1 MKRINTDIFKRIN
14 LKYFLFIS
22 AFLLFSTAKSQHD
35 GHAQNST
42 PHDSAALGHTES
54 VGHGHNEEEETFSAA
69 TMGNMIMH
77 HIRDDYFWHFFDIGG
92 KHYTLYLPI
101 IAYNKDLG
109 LQIFSSKH
117 IAHGEAFN
125 GLTYYH
131 GHLALASGNNH
142 AVYDFSITK
151 NVASMILSLIILC
164 LIFITVAKSYA
175 KRGLKAPKGLQ
186 SFMEPLILFVR
197 DEIAKPNLGRKANAF
212 TPYLLTLFFFIWI
225 NNLLG
230 LLPGAANLTGNI
242 TVTVCLALLTLILT
256 NMNGNKHYWGHIFW
270 PPGVPLPIKFIL
282 IPVEIVGILT
292 KPFALLI
299 RLFANITAG
308 HIIILSI
315 LSLIFLFGESGK
327 NAIGGFGASAVAIPF
342 AVFLYCLELLVAALQ
357 AFIFTML
364 TALFIGQASADHEHH
379 AEEGA
384 HH

>member
-1 MKRINTDIFKRIN
+1 MKRINTDIFKQIK
-14 LKYFLFIS
+14 LKYFLFIT

-35 GHAQNST
+35 HHAHTNT
-42 PHDSAALGHTES
+42 PHDSAVAGHTES
-54 VGHGHNEEEETFSAA
+54 VNQDHNEEEEAFSAA
-69 TMGNMIMH
+69 TMGSMIMH
-77 HIRDDYFWHFFDIGG
+77 HISDDYSWHFFDIGG

-101 IAYNKDLG
+101 IAYSKETG
-109 LQIFSSKH
+109 FQIFSSKH
-117 IAHGEAFN
+117 LAHGDSHN
-125 GLTYYH
+125 GLTQNH
-131 GHLALASGNNH
+131 GHLALASGSH
-142 AVYDFSITK
+142 DAVYDFSITK
-151 NVASMILSLIILC
+151 NVASMILSLLILC
-164 LIFITVAKSYA
+164 LIFISVAKAYS
-175 KRGLKAPKGLQ
+175 KKSLSAPKGLQ
-186 SFMEPLILFVR
+186 SFMEPLIVFVR
-197 DEIAKPNLGRKANAF
+197 DEIAKPNLGSKAAAF

-242 TVTVCLALLTLILT
+242 TVTVCLAFLTLVLT
-256 NMNGNKHYWGHIFW
+256 NINGNKHYWGHIFW

-282 IPVEIVGILT
+282 IPVEVIGILT

-327 NAIGGFGASAVAIPF
+327 NLVGGFGASAIAVPF

-364 TALFIGQASADHEHH
+364 TALFIGQASADHGHH